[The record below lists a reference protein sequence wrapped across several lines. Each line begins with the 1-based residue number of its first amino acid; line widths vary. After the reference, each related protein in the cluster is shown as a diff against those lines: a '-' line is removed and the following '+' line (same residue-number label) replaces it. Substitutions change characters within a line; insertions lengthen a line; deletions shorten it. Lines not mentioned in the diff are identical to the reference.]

1 MFSTSGDI
9 LNIII
14 AVCVVALTVFLCLAL
29 YYLISSVRKTHK
41 VINLIEKGVSQ
52 AESVIT
58 MAKDKI
64 KSSSSYFMI
73 LGELAKRAMDYF
85 IDKKR
90 DNDEEKKTKKK
101 K

>member
-14 AVCVVALTVFLCLAL
+14 AACIVALTIFLCLAL

-41 VINLIEKGVSQ
+41 LINSIEKGVSQ
-52 AESVIT
+52 AESVIS

-64 KSSSSYFMI
+64 RSSSSYFMI

-85 IDKKR
+85 IDKKKESS
-90 DNDEEKKTKKK
+90 EEKKTKKRK
-101 K
+101 